1 MALWYYGVP
10 EGYRVPEEYRNASKQ
25 YDFKT
30 ALGAEEVVSWEYRE
44 NAADVIKD
52 LRKKGYEILFLEQT
66 DKSISFEQI
75 KLSGPM
81 CIVLGNEVSGVSD
94 DIISLCDK
102 AVEIEMSG
110 IKNSLNVSV
119 AFGIL
124 AYHVRNLLK

>member
-1 MALWYYGVP
+1 
-10 EGYRVPEEYRNASKQ
+10 
-25 YDFKT
+25 
-30 ALGAEEVVSWEYRE
+30 
-44 NAADVIKD
+44 
-52 LRKKGYEILFLEQT
+52 
-66 DKSISFEQI
+66 
-75 KLSGPM
+75 M